1 MSIIDCYWQ
10 IQKEA
15 IDERIKI
22 IIFFFLRR
30 AKWRDVTAAEDRK
43 KGKN

>member
-22 IIFFFLRR
+22 IIFFLRR